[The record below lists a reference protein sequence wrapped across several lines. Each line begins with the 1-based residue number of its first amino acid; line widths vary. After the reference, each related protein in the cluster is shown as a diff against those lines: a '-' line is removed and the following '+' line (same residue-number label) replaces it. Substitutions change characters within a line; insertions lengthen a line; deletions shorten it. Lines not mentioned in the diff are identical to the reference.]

1 MVKIVWALVIT
12 VGFILA
18 VGESESSAQFGGR
31 GGLGGIFGGTP
42 RGGRGDR
49 GENTQNRESR
59 VDGPAPDS
67 YQQTEHNLMLME
79 VDLHLAPQQQGPWQS
94 FTQKVLAYASD
105 LSRERARIGV
115 PVSEGT
121 AVSGLQSID
130 QATDGARERLAELE
144 DIRDTANALYATL
157 SPDQKKIADTRIA
170 TIIAPRPSV
179 SAGGD
184 GSSVSESGSG
194 SSRARH

>member
-1 MVKIVWALVIT
+1 MVKIVWALVVT

-18 VGESESSAQFGGR
+18 VGESESSAQFGSR
-31 GGLGGIFGGTP
+31 GGPGGIFGGMP

-49 GENTQNRESR
+49 GQNTQNRESR
-59 VDGPAPDS
+59 VDHPAPDS

-121 AVSGLQSID
+121 SLSGLQSID
-130 QATDGARERLAELE
+130 RATDGARERLAELE
-144 DIRDTANALYATL
+144 DIRDAANALYATL

-170 TIIAPRPSV
+170 TIIAPHPGV
-179 SAGGD
+179 SSGGD
-184 GSSVSESGSG
+184 GSSVSESGNG
-194 SSRARH
+194 SSGARH